1 MEIYVVQPGDNIES
15 IALKYGITVER
26 LISDNGM
33 INPYALVVGQTI
45 VILYPSQTYT
55 VQQDDTLAT
64 IAVNNRISLMQLMR
78 NNPILYDREYIY
90 TSESLVI
97 SYDTV
102 KDVQVIGYS
111 YAYLNRDVLIRALP
125 YLTFLSIFNYRITE
139 NANIISYGDDTEI
152 IQMAKEYNTIPL
164 MMISSFSP
172 TGELN
177 IEQVYELL
185 LGNEQQDK
193 FISDTLQLL
202 RTKGFMGI
210 NLSITYIKEYNL
222 SLYMIFFEKI
232 SSALRNKGYIFFITI
247 SPEYSIAFENLD
259 YNRISNLVDRIVFL
273 QNVWEMSK
281 QPPSPISNIS
291 LIKPFIEQVSN
302 TVSPKVISLGIP
314 LIGFDWELPFAPKVT
329 IAKTLSLNSA
339 LTLAY
344 EQRAVIQFDEV
355 SQTPYFEYISST
367 VGAPEKHIVWFIDAR
382 SIKALSDVIIDYDLE
397 STGLWHL
404 PALNQQLFSIL
415 NSTFN
420 IIKLPIQ
427 Q

>member
-1 MEIYVVQPGDNIES
+1 
-15 IALKYGITVER
+15 
-26 LISDNGM
+26 M

-64 IAVNNRISLMQLMR
+64 IADNNGISLMQLMR

-90 TSESLVI
+90 TGESLVI

-102 KDVQVIGYS
+102 KDVQVIGYT
-111 YAYLNRDVLIRALP
+111 YAYLNRDILIRALP
-125 YLTFLSIFNYRITE
+125 YLTFISIFNYRITE
-139 NANIISYGDDTEI
+139 NANIINYGDETEI
-152 IQMAKEYNTIPL
+152 IKMAKEYDTHPL

-193 FISDTLQLL
+193 FINDTLQIL

-210 NLSITYIKEYNL
+210 NLIITYIKGYNL
-222 SLYMIFFEKI
+222 SLYLNFFAKL
-232 SSALRNKGYIFFITI
+232 SSALRNEGYIFFITI
-247 SPEYSIAFENLD
+247 SPEYSITYENLD
-259 YNRISNLVDRIVFL
+259 YNRISTLVDRIVFL
-273 QNVWEMSK
+273 QNVWDMNK

-291 LIKPFIEQVSN
+291 LIKPFIEQITN
-302 TVSPKVISLGIP
+302 TVSPKVISLGLP
-314 LIGFDWELPFAPKVT
+314 LIGLDWELPFIPTVT
-329 IAKTLSLNSA
+329 IAKTLSLNSVLA
-339 LTLAY
+339 LAY

-355 SQTPYFEYISST
+355 SQTPYFEYIRST
-367 VGAPEKHIVWFIDAR
+367 VGAPENHIVWFIDAR
-382 SIKALSDVIIDYDLE
+382 SINALDDVIIDYNLD

-404 PALNQQLFSIL
+404 TTLNQQLFSMI

-427 Q
+427 